1 MGTGDARGWA
11 LVVVSEGKDPEKA
24 FEALQ
29 KVAIAHEWNASWHIK
44 RIDLVTPLEGF
55 ASGAKDARGTYSLI
69 AAVKA
74 RDDATL
80 IGAFNEIEK
89 ALADFSH
96 VDGFRAG
103 GATYDFNWP

>member
-1 MGTGDARGWA
+1 VDRMTRDARAWA
-11 LVVVSEGKDPEKA
+11 LVEVSDGKDPEKA

-29 KVAIAHEWNASWHIK
+29 KVAIAHEWTSSWYIK
-44 RIDLVTPLEGF
+44 RIDVITPMKGT
-55 ASGAKDARGTYSLI
+55 RGTYRLI

-74 RDDATL
+74 RDDAALT
-80 IGAFNEIEK
+80 GAFAEIEK

-103 GATYDFNWP
+103 GSTHDFNWP